1 MSLFKKMSKRDV
13 VYIFVIAV
21 LLAAIAVCTVL
32 LIRNEKEEK
41 SQSYYDAKC
50 ASYAVQN
57 TNLAKGQ
64 IVFIGD
70 SITDLYVLDDYYN
83 DLPLAVYNRGIG
95 GDTTEG
101 VLKRLKVSLFD
112 IKPSKVVLM
121 IGTNDVNGKR
131 PNDEILYT
139 YRQIVNKIRIELP
152 DADLYCMSIIPQGKA
167 LEDYTSVDVDLSTEK
182 ILELNPEIKKIAEE
196 KGATYI
202 DLFSHVAD
210 ENNLLIERY
219 SDDAIHL
226 NAAGFEVWTSLLK
239 PKLEQNA
246 N

>member
-1 MSLFKKMSKRDV
+1 MKIKLSKREW
-13 VYIFVIAV
+13 IFVGIIAV
-21 LLAAIAVCTVL
+21 LVITLTVGALLAFKKA
-32 LIRNEKEEK
+32 KSEEDK
-41 SQSYYDAKC
+41 SYYDKKC
-50 ASYAVQN
+50 EAYFLENANS
-57 TNLAKGQ
+57 AKGQ

-70 SITDLYVLDDYYN
+70 SITDLYVLDDYYA

-101 VLKRLKVSLFD
+101 VLKRIDVSVIDLN
-112 IKPSKVVLM
+112 PSKVVLM
-121 IGTNDVNGKR
+121 IGTNDVNAKR
-131 PNDEILYT
+131 ENEDILDT

-226 NAAGFEVWTSLLK
+226 NAAGFEIWTSLLK